1 MNCARIAEGEQ
12 KKFMTPEILLTH
24 LMKGIGIAFDLN
36 GNRMFITDL
45 GGSIYS
51 AKLDG
56 SDKKILLAA
65 QGNLLGS
72 HIMKPLKNMYE
83 FSWVDKTNKIIKSYG
98 ANKEGGED
106 HIFQ

>member
-1 MNCARIAEGEQ
+1 MAQLNLASISVPRECAIMNIWPSRL
-12 KKFMTPEILLTH
+12 EILLTH
-24 LMKGIGIAFDLN
+24 SIEGIGIALDLK

-65 QGNLLGS
+65 QGNLSGIAYYEGS
-72 HIMKPLKNMYE
+72 
-83 FSWVDKTNKIIKSYG
+83 
-98 ANKEGGED
+98 
-106 HIFQ
+106 